1 MTRHWLGVVRRF
13 EMARLQVGLSACGG
27 LACWEDAPREDELL
41 GRVLDPAAFG
51 GEARVGADGADHA
64 VAGDRGVDGVL
75 DQVFEGVA
83 HVIAAQVEEARG
95 VGVTVEGC
103 HRAQVVVLDNAVGMD
118 PVDELLVDGFA
129 FWVFADH
136 AFACVTCSKCGLCCS
151 AGARAI

>member
-1 MTRHWLGVVRRF
+1 MSSLGGSSIQRPLAVRRAWAR
-13 EMARLQVGLSACGG
+13 MARITQSP
-27 LACWEDAPREDELL
+27 ET
-41 GRVLDPAAFG
+41 GR
-51 GEARVGADGADHA
+51 
-64 VAGDRGVDGVL
+64 VDGVL

-83 HVIAAQVEEARG
+83 HVVAAQVEEARG

-103 HRAQVVVLDNAVGMD
+103 HRAQVVVLDDAVGMD
-118 PVDELLVDGFA
+118 PVDELLLDGFA